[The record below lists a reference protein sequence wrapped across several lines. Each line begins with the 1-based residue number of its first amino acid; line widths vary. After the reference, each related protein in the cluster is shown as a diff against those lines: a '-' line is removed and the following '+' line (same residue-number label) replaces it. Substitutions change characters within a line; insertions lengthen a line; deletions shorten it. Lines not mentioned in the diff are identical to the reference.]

1 MVREALNTLVELGS
15 LSTGD
20 TVILTHGDAM
30 ETIGA
35 TNTVKILTVT
45 SAHLS

>member
-1 MVREALNTLVELGS
+1 MVRDALNTLVEQGS
-15 LSTGD
+15 LVAGD

-35 TNTVKILTVT
+35 TNTMKIVTV
-45 SAHLS
+45 